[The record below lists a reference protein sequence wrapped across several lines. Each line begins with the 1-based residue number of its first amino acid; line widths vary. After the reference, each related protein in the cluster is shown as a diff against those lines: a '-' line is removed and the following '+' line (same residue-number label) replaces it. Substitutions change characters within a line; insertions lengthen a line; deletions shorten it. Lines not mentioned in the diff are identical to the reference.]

1 MNIIYHGH
9 SCVQI
14 EVGGKSLIID
24 PFISG
29 NPAAVTKPEEIKTDA
44 VLLTHAHMDHILDAA
59 PIAISNNV
67 PVVASVELASYIGWK
82 GAETI
87 GMNIGGTV
95 DLGFAKATMIHAFHS
110 SGITLDDEQRILY
123 GGMPAGFII
132 EAEGKTILHSGDTGL
147 FSDMK
152 MFGELYDIDLAI
164 LPIGG
169 HFTMGPEHARI
180 AAKWLGAK
188 RVLPVHFNTF
198 PPIRQDAEAFVNALN
213 EDGIAGTVLAY
224 GEQLEL

>member
-1 MNIIYHGH
+1 MKIIYHGH

-14 EVGGKSLIID
+14 EVNGKSLIID

-29 NPAAVTKPEEIKTDA
+29 NSAAVTKAEDIQTDA

-59 PIAISNNV
+59 PIAERNNV
-67 PVVASVELASYIGWK
+67 PVVAIVELAAYLGEK

-87 GMNIGGTV
+87 GMNIGGTA
-95 DLGFAKATMIHAFHS
+95 DLGFAKATMIHAFHTS
-110 SGITLDDEQRILY
+110 SITLENGQSIY
-123 GGMPAGFII
+123 GGTPAGFII
-132 EAEGKTILHSGDTGL
+132 EAEGRTVLHAGDTGL
-147 FSDMK
+147 FSDLK

-169 HFTMGPEHARI
+169 HFTMGPEHALI

-188 RVLPVHFNTF
+188 QVLPVHYNTF
-198 PPIRQDAEAFVNALN
+198 PPIRQDAAAFVKSLEGA
-213 EDGIAGTVLAY
+213 GIKGTALAY
-224 GEQLEL
+224 GESLEL